1 MNSWNHWAIDNNPNV
16 SSFDFDLQQKKI
28 FTPLNH
34 NLLYKQQR
42 STEIENL
49 NRVSVHFWFITE
61 WWKWILFFVN
71 ISKKEKSKVIRA
83 TAFLIISLLYNTF
96 GPKHKARAKSKR
108 NVLTKIFNGSAFQS
122 SLLFYHFVSITYI
135 L

>member
-1 MNSWNHWAIDNNPNV
+1 MWWFDIMELCSKHIGLLSYNRRNKYLPRRIIIFCSNNNNLRKKKNWNIV
-16 SSFDFDLQQKKI
+16 LM
-28 FTPLNH
+28 
-34 NLLYKQQR
+34 
-42 STEIENL
+42 
-49 NRVSVHFWFITE
+49 HFYFITE

-108 NVLTKIFNGSAFQS
+108 NILTKIFNGSAFQS